1 MGNLSFRQ
9 KNSRKDMTIGK
20 TSSCGLTEYWNQKR
34 QDFNDIYFNNNNCP
48 PAEAS
53 DFRVTTILDE
63 GSFGSVALT
72 THNITGTVHATKVIA
87 KKKIVKGHNVQR
99 MLNEKRILES
109 INFPFVIRLEYFYQ
123 DHSFIYFVMPFV
135 CGGNIHTHMK
145 RYGPM
150 DEYKARFYF
159 SEVLLAVEY
168 LHKLNLVHR
177 DIKPENI
184 LIDVNGHAQL
194 ADFGFCKHIK
204 GRTFTFCGTAEYL
217 APEIILRRGYGK
229 AVDYWSLGVL
239 LYEMLAN
246 RSPFVDRDTGKLF
259 SNIVTGEYSCPLG
272 FSGDVIN
279 LLRNMLKV
287 DVTRRYGNLANGIRD
302 IKKHRWFGDMDWCEA
317 FGRRVTPPY
326 VPVISDTV
334 DTSNFEAQHGKLF
347 YGASKDMFGDIF
359 KDF

>member
-9 KNSRKDMTIGK
+9 KNNRRDETIDQ
-20 TSSCGLTEYWNQKR
+20 TSSCGLTEFWNQKR
-34 QDFNDIYFNNNNCP
+34 QDFNDIYFNNNSFP

-72 THNITGTVHATKVIA
+72 THNITGTVYATKVIS
-87 KKKIVKGHNVQR
+87 KKKIIKGDNVQR

-135 CGGNIHTHMK
+135 CGGNIRTHMK
-145 RYGPM
+145 RYGSM
-150 DEYKARFYF
+150 DEHKAQFYF

-184 LIDVNGHAQL
+184 LIDINGHAQL

-259 SNIVTGEYSCPLG
+259 RNIVDGEYSCPLG

-279 LLRNMLKV
+279 LLRNILKV

-302 IKKHRWFGDMDWCEA
+302 IKKHRWFGSMDWCAA
-317 FGRRVTPPY
+317 FDRRVTPPY

-334 DTSNFEAQHGKLF
+334 DTSNFETQHGKLF